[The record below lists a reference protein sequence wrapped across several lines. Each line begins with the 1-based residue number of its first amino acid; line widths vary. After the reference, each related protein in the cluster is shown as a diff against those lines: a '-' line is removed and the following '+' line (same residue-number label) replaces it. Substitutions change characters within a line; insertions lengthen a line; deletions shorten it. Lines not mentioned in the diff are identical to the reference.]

1 MLLAAFV
8 AFFYIAG
15 LVSAVAAAM
24 TARTAQGALAWCL
37 ALVTFPFL
45 AVPAYWVFGRSKFQ
59 GFEDAYNERAGEIDA
74 LVDEIRGNLEQA
86 DARLETRVPEYE
98 ALEHLSGSHFLRR
111 NQTELLINGEATF
124 NSICAGIAKAREYVV
139 VQFYMIHD
147 DGLGRRLQQC
157 LLERAAAGIRVFLL
171 YDEIGSGGL
180 PDSYVEELR
189 RGGVKVSGFKTT
201 QGFRNR
207 FQLNFRNHRKI
218 VIVDGFTGWIG
229 GHNVGDEYLGL
240 NPKMSPWRDTHL
252 KIEGPAVIQLQMAT
266 IADWFWA
273 TRELPDLSWV
283 AQPSPDGQQKA
294 IVVSS
299 APTQRLETA
308 GMMFVTLLNAA
319 QQRVWLSAPYF
330 VPDESVMRA
339 LKLAALRGAD
349 VRILLPGTSDNLL
362 VSLAAFHYIDE
373 LRGLGIRFYEY
384 KPGFLHEK
392 VMLVD
397 DEVGAVGT
405 ANFDNRSFRLNF
417 EITAIVADSE
427 FVEEMASM
435 FTQDFKHSVELDPE
449 TLKDRSFFWRLGV
462 KLARLASPVL

>member
-1 MLLAAFV
+1 M
-8 AFFYIAG
+8 
-15 LVSAVAAAM
+15 
-24 TARTAQGALAWCL
+24 
-37 ALVTFPFL
+37 
-45 AVPAYWVFGRSKFQ
+45 
-59 GFEDAYNERAGEIDA
+59 
-74 LVDEIRGNLEQA
+74 
-86 DARLETRVPEYE
+86 
-98 ALEHLSGSHFLRR
+98 
-111 NQTELLINGEATF
+111 
-124 NSICAGIAKAREYVV
+124 
-139 VQFYMIHD
+139 
-147 DGLGRRLQQC
+147 
-157 LLERAAAGIRVFLL
+157 
-171 YDEIGSGGL
+171 
-180 PDSYVEELR
+180 
-189 RGGVKVSGFKTT
+189 KVSGFKTT

-266 IADWFWA
+266 MVDWFWA
-273 TRELPDLSWV
+273 TRELPALSWV
-283 AQPSPDGQQKA
+283 TQPSASGQQKII
-294 IVVSS
+294 IVPS

-319 QQRVWLSAPYF
+319 QHRVWLSAPYF

-349 VRILLPGTSDNLL
+349 VRILLPGTSDNLM
-362 VSLAAFHYIDE
+362 VSLAAFHYIEE
-373 LRGLGIRFYEY
+373 LRGLGIRFFEY

-449 TLKDRSFFWRLGV
+449 TLKGRSFFWRLGV